1 MSFRTLLGS
10 LILMATV
17 TGCASNAN
25 KPPQATS
32 PSTAAPLT
40 EFEKSKDPPINA
52 KTHFAAGQ
60 LAESQGDYQTAIK
73 QYEKSLSI
81 DARYADACFRL
92 GCVQTLSREFKKALA
107 TWNRYVTITNGSA
120 TAYNN
125 LAFCEELA
133 GNTAAAEGHYR
144 LGIERDPKNE
154 PCHTNYGLMLARH
167 GRTNEA
173 ILQLQMVMPPAKAHY
188 DLAAVYEQTGHKQ
201 AAKTEYAKALALDP
215 SFDAAKAKLAMIGE

>member
-1 MSFRTLLGS
+1 MTSRTLLGS
-10 LILMATV
+10 VLLMATV

-25 KPPQATS
+25 KPPQATT
-32 PSTAAPLT
+32 PSTPPPMT

-60 LAESQGDYQTAIK
+60 LAESQGDYSTAVK
-73 QYEKSLSI
+73 QYEKSLEI
-81 DARYADACFRL
+81 DAKYADACFRL
-92 GCVQTLSREFKKALA
+92 GCVQTLSHDLKKALV
-107 TWNRYVTITNGSA
+107 TWNRYVTLTNGSA

-144 LGIERDPKNE
+144 LGIQRDPKNE

-167 GRTNEA
+167 GRPNEA
-173 ILQLQMVMPPAKAHY
+173 VLQLQMVMTPAKAHY
-188 DLAAVYEQTGHKQ
+188 DLAKFYPE
-201 AAKTEYAKALALDP
+201 E
-215 SFDAAKAKLAMIGE
+215 S